1 MDGQPIDLGK
11 LVSPGFI
18 SADPPGET
26 FFAITT
32 GEGGIASSI
41 ARAGGEVIVD
51 AFGGINMNANSGSFV
66 GIDSFADITI
76 EAIGTGVADIVNA
89 GTIAFRT
96 TGAGS
101 LTGVQTIQASGDGLN
116 IFETTNNANVR
127 LDIGGTVAINDGHT
141 SATNGDGLTVSA
153 EGIFLGFPLDPTS
166 TFFVGAIENVST
178 INGVAYPPP
187 PALTTGITDD
197 LTQLTWTQI
206 PMSSMFYID
215 YDIGT
220 TVTGTTNIQCTTIN
234 SNPDTASSCWLINVT
249 PDEAT
254 NGTVRFYC
262 AADPGTYDTIGP
274 LYISWLITNP

>member
-89 GTIAFRT
+89 GTIAFRP
-96 TGAGS
+96 TGAGA
-101 LTGVQTIQASGDGLN
+101 LTGVK
-116 IFETTNNANVR
+116 
-127 LDIGGTVAINDGHT
+127 
-141 SATNGDGLTVSA
+141 
-153 EGIFLGFPLDPTS
+153 
-166 TFFVGAIENVST
+166 T
-178 INGVAYPPP
+178 INGEAYPPP
-187 PALTTGITDD
+187 APEPAPLTTGITDD
-197 LTQLTWTQI
+197 LTQLTWTQL

-249 PDEAT
+249 PDEDT
-254 NGTVRFYC
+254 NGNVRFYC